1 MNPLDRFSQAAAE
14 DAQKPKPVTRD
25 DLAALQLAHNARLRI
40 GHAIEELGKAW
51 DVGHN
56 FTDQICQLQ
65 DVLSDI
71 EAVERRIR
79 E

>member
-1 MNPLDRFSQAAAE
+1 MNPMDRFSVALAE
-14 DAQKPKPVTRD
+14 DQQAPKPIERN

-40 GHAIEELGKAW
+40 GHAMEELGKAW
-51 DVGHN
+51 DIGHD
-56 FTDQICQLQ
+56 FTDQINQLK
-65 DVLSDI
+65 DILADI